1 MSAGAAGVVAFETAR
16 LRARRIAEPDV
27 DTMLAVY
34 GDPEVVRFVGDGEP
48 LDRAGCQRWVEVTL
62 ENYRRRGY
70 GMLALESRAD
80 GSVVGFCGLV
90 HPHGQAEAEIK
101 YAFLRS
107 RWGLGYAS
115 EAAPALLAW
124 GAAAH
129 GLSRV
134 IATVDPAHAVSQ
146 RVLARAGMSRGTLR
160 ANDDGSFTQVFV
172 WEAAAPTA

>member
-1 MSAGAAGVVAFETAR
+1 MSAGAAGVVAFETVR

-27 DTMLAVY
+27 DKMLAVY

-70 GMLALESRAD
+70 GMLALESRTD

-90 HPHGQAEAEIK
+90 HPNGQVDAEIK

-107 RWGLGYAS
+107 CWGRGYAS
-115 EAAPALLAW
+115 EVAPALLAW
-124 GAAAH
+124 GVAVH
-129 GLSRV
+129 GLRRV
-134 IATVDPAHAVSQ
+134 IATVDPAHEASQ
-146 RVLARAGMSRGTLR
+146 RVLARAGMSRGALR
-160 ANDDGSFTQVFV
+160 ADDDGGFTQLFV
-172 WEAAAPTA
+172 WEAVAPPG

>member
-1 MSAGAAGVVAFETAR
+1 MSAVAAGAAGFETAR
-16 LRARRIAEPDV
+16 LRARRISEPDV
-27 DTMLAVY
+27 DAMLAVY
-34 GDPEVVRFVGDGEP
+34 GNPEVVRFVGDGVP

-70 GMLALESRAD
+70 GMLALESRTD

-101 YAFLRS
+101 YAFLRC

-124 GAAAH
+124 GAAVH
-129 GLSRV
+129 GLRRV
-134 IATVDPAHAVSQ
+134 IATVDPAHEASQ
-146 RVLARAGMSRGTLR
+146 RVLSRAGMSRGAVR

-172 WEAAAPTA
+172 WEAAAPTG